1 MPKATTQTKLQGQLE
16 DERERLQGLLDDL
29 ADDRPQGSWTGTL
42 GRPGDLADAASTRS
56 TQDDTDSL
64 IATLRQRLQR
74 VEDALARIDDGSYG
88 VCEVCGDSIS
98 AARLEALP
106 FTTVCIDDVKGGGR
120 RRRTIKLD

>member
-42 GRPGDLADAASTRS
+42 GQPGDLADAAATRS
-56 TQDDTDSL
+56 TQDDTESL
-64 IATLRQRLQR
+64 IATLRQRLR
-74 VEDALARIDDGSYG
+74 SVEDALARIDEGSYG